1 MYNIPHTSGD
11 PKSFTINVA
20 PQADFPIDLYIL
32 MDLTASQ
39 QDALDDVRAIIDDI
53 GKYYNITSWLWTLVH
68 APHNTP
74 NCIYT
79 HTNNQQALKSGHLSN
94 DLDTL
99 V

>member
-1 MYNIPHTSGD
+1 MLIASIIVG
-11 PKSFTINVA
+11 
-20 PQADFPIDLYIL
+20 LYL
-32 MDLTASQ
+32 ATL
-39 QDALDDVRAIIDDI
+39 
-53 GKYYNITSWLWTLVH
+53 TLVH

-94 DLDTL
+94 ELDTL